1 MSQAVRI
8 RPRRIRPLGATEL
21 RRRLWHSAP
30 GLLPV
35 LLWLIPH
42 RDPLGPLGRSVALL
56 LAAGL
61 GLTVFLG
68 YRKIARPGDAERL
81 PAVAGYAGSVLLA
94 VLLFP
99 ADIEIALVVLAVLAF
114 GDGSATAGGLSLI
127 SPPLPWNRRKSWA
140 GFACFLLGGAPAAAF
155 VHWAESAFSPQS
167 VPASIPPA
175 VSLLV
180 GGGAA
185 LAGAVAESVPS
196 RVNDNVRVGLAAAV
210 TAAVL
215 HLTLVPH

>member
-1 MSQAVRI
+1 MSLAV
-8 RPRRIRPLGATEL
+8 RIRPLGATEL
-21 RRRLWHSAP
+21 RRRVWHSAP
-30 GLLPV
+30 GLLPA
-35 LLWLIPH
+35 LLWLVPH
-42 RDPLGPLGRSVALL
+42 RDPLGPLGRSIALL

-61 GLTVFLG
+61 GLAVYLG
-68 YRKIARPGDAERL
+68 YRRIARPGDAERL

-99 ADIEIALVVLAVLAF
+99 GDVEIALVVLAVLAF
-114 GDGSATAGGLSLI
+114 GDGSATAGGLSFA

-155 VHWAESAFSPQS
+155 VHWAEAAFNPQSDPAS
-167 VPASIPPA
+167 VPAA
-175 VSLLV
+175 VSVLV

-185 LAGAVAESVPS
+185 LAGAVAESVAS
-196 RVNDNVRVGLAAAV
+196 RVNDNVRVGMAAAI
-210 TAAVL
+210 AAALL